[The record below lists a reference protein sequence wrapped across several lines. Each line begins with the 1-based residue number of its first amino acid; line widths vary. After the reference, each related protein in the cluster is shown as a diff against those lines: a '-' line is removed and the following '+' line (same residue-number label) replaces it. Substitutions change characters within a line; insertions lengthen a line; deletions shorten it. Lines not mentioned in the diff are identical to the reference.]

1 VRRRL
6 NCGKKV
12 EARDC
17 ASGNLKET
25 TPMRRALILASVI
38 AAFAGSALAQG
49 NNAINVFGVVEKVDA
64 TTIAVKNDDGG
75 AVEMFKIAPNVLYIQ
90 QAKATLADIKSND
103 FVASAAVRKEDGKLH
118 STELRI
124 FSEKM
129 RGGGDGQR
137 PMNDARNQTMTNAT
151 VTGTAVVNGS
161 NVMKVKF
168 GPSQIGGAGTTY
180 PAGESDL
187 VLDPGVPVFKFTD
200 TTSAAVKAGGKV
212 RVQGV
217 RNAEGAMVNRITAM
231 P

>member
-1 VRRRL
+1 
-6 NCGKKV
+6 
-12 EARDC
+12 
-17 ASGNLKET
+17 
-25 TPMRRALILASVI
+25 MRSKTLLLGSFIALLAVP
-38 AAFAGSALAQG
+38 AMAQG
-49 NNAINVFGVVEKVDA
+49 NNAINFIGTVDKVDA
-64 TTIAVKNDDGG
+64 TSITVKMEESTET
-75 AVEMFKIAPNVLYIQ
+75 VKIAPTVLYLQ
-90 QAKATLADIKSND
+90 NKPAKLTDIKAND

-151 VTGTAVVNGS
+151 VTGTAIVNGS
-161 NVMKVKF
+161 NSMRVKF

-187 VLDPGVPVFKFTD
+187 ILDPNVPVTKFTD
-200 TTSAAVKAGGKV
+200 ADASIVKAGGHV

-217 RNAEGAMVNRITAM
+217 RNAQGEIVNRITAM

>member
-1 VRRRL
+1 M
-6 NCGKKV
+6 KSK
-12 EARDC
+12 
-17 ASGNLKET
+17 
-25 TPMRRALILASVI
+25 ALILGSFLAL
-38 AAFAGSALAQG
+38 FAVPAMAQG
-49 NNAINVFGVVEKVDA
+49 QNAINVFGTVDKIDA
-64 TTIAVKNDDGG
+64 TTISVKNDDGG
-75 AVEMFKIAPNVLYIQ
+75 AVQTYKLAPNVLYIL
-90 QAKATLADIKSND
+90 QAPAKLSDIKSND
-103 FVASAAVRKEDGKLH
+103 FVASAAVKKEDGKLH

-151 VTGTAVVNGS
+151 VTGTAIVNGS

-168 GPSQIGGAGTTY
+168 GPSQIGGSGTTY

-187 VLDPGVPVFKFTD
+187 VLDPNVPVFKFTD
-200 TTSAAVKAGGKV
+200 VDKGVVKVGGKV

-217 RNAEGAMVNRITAM
+217 KNADGEIVNRVTAM

>member
-1 VRRRL
+1 
-6 NCGKKV
+6 
-12 EARDC
+12 
-17 ASGNLKET
+17 
-25 TPMRRALILASVI
+25 MRRALIIASVI
-38 AAFAGSALAQG
+38 AAVTAGSALAQG
-49 NNAINVFGVVEKVDA
+49 NNAINVFGVVEKIDA
-64 TTIAVKNDDGG
+64 STVSVKKDDGG
-75 AVEMFKIAPNVLYIQ
+75 AVETFKIVPNVQYIQ
-90 QAKATLADIKSND
+90 QAPAKLTDIKAND

-151 VTGTAVVNGS
+151 VTGTVITNGS
-161 NVMKVKF
+161 NVMRVKF

-180 PAGESDL
+180 PGGESDL
-187 VLDPGVPVFKFTD
+187 ILDPGVPVFKFTD
-200 TTSAAVKAGGKV
+200 ADSSIVKAGTKV

>member
-1 VRRRL
+1 VRACP
-6 NCGKKV
+6 NCGKKAP
-12 EARDC
+12 ARILRL
-17 ASGNLKET
+17 GNLKET
-25 TPMRRALILASVI
+25 TPMRRALIIASVI
-38 AAFAGSALAQG
+38 AAFAGSAMAQG
-49 NNAINVFGVVEKVDA
+49 NNAINVFGVIEKIDA
-64 TTIAVKNDDGG
+64 STIVVKNDDGG
-75 AVEMFKIAPNVLYIQ
+75 AVETFKIAPNVLYIQ

-180 PAGESDL
+180 PGGESDL
-187 VLDPGVPVFKFTD
+187 ILDPGVPVFKFTD
-200 TTSAAVKAGGKV
+200 TTAAVAKAGGKV

>member
-1 VRRRL
+1 
-6 NCGKKV
+6 
-12 EARDC
+12 
-17 ASGNLKET
+17 
-25 TPMRRALILASVI
+25 MRRALILGSLI
-38 AAFAGSALAQG
+38 ALLAAPAMAQG
-49 NNAINVFGVVEKVDA
+49 NNAINVFGVVDKLDA
-64 TTIAVKNDDGG
+64 STIAVKNDDGG
-75 AVEMFKIAPNVLYIQ
+75 AVETFKIAPTVLYIQ
-90 QAKATLADIKSND
+90 QAPAKLSDIKSND

-168 GPSQIGGAGTTY
+168 GPSQIGGSGTTY

-187 VLDPGVPVFKFTD
+187 ILDPNVPVFKFTD
-200 TTSAAVKAGGKV
+200 TTAAVVKAGGKV